1 MLKIILLLSSFS
13 VGNIVFSND
22 AQDIYPTTQENHL
35 SQLLTLSKT
44 NRWENVVKLTGEL
57 AIKCHPD
64 ASVKETCSEFA
75 NNFNVFVAESSLLT
89 QNKNIIITLV
99 KNIENEYLKNISFK
113 LDQKKIEEN
122 KLKKQVLNNQLTSQR
137 EKKILTVR
145 SPKMTS
151 IFSARSIII
160 SILVALSIA
169 VFILTWKIVAT
180 LIDNRYLRK
189 FQSQL
194 FANSKKYGIN
204 LKISGNPN
212 SHDVKT
218 MKKISSP
225 INMMISE
232 AKAITNNLELKFE
245 KKDHKLSLEVTFL
258 TSKSLDFFSRPNMQ
272 SKLDQSLL
280 AFQEN
285 ILKHGGSLTV
295 VTNFSKVGEIKQTTL
310 LGVF

>member
-13 VGNIVFSND
+13 VCNLVFSNE
-22 AQDIYPTTQENHL
+22 AQDTSPTTQENHL
-35 SQLLTLSKT
+35 AQLLNLSRT
-44 NRWENVVKLTGEL
+44 NRWTNIEKFTGEL

-64 ASVKETCSEFA
+64 ASEKEICSEFA
-75 NNFNVFVAESSLLT
+75 NRFNVFIAESRLLT
-89 QNKNIIITLV
+89 QNKNLIIGLV
-99 KNIENEYLKNISFK
+99 KNIENDYLKNISLK

-122 KLKKQVLNNQLTSQR
+122 KLKAQIFNNQLAIQR
-137 EKKILTVR
+137 KKKKVTVP
-145 SPKMTS
+145 SPQMTS
-151 IFSARSIII
+151 VFSARSTII
-160 SILVALSIA
+160 SILVVLSLA
-169 VFILTWKIVAT
+169 VFILTWKIIAT

-194 FANSKKYGIN
+194 FSNSKKYGIN
-204 LKISGNPN
+204 LRISGNPN

-218 MKKISSP
+218 MKKISTP
-225 INMMISE
+225 INMMICE

-245 KKDHKLSLEVTFL
+245 KKDQKLSLEVTFF